1 MKKLTTTILFA
12 ATIGLLALAVSARAQ
27 TSTNPPALTTA
38 QALTIAGTNALNGLE
53 SLSLTP
59 GFVGS
64 AFAGN
69 ISGNSFAGVA
79 INTLPTNNISAG
91 VFIAD
96 FYKHNKSDVFE
107 GNVSVAYNATATL
120 PIVGELP
127 CVITEG
133 PATDI
138 SNAKTVYNE
147 NTLLTGKTWVFNKNV
162 TLAVNGGGVYLTKYH
177 NPGWMA
183 TANLVWRF

>member
-1 MKKLTTTILFA
+1 MKKLTTIILFA

-27 TSTNPPALTTA
+27 TSTNLTTS

-147 NTLLTGKTWVFNKNV
+147 NTLLTGKAWVFSKNV

-183 TANLVWRF
+183 TANLVWKF